1 MSEVVVS
8 ETQKRLEASTVTS
21 ENLAEY
27 QAEKLGLAD
36 KTPRE
41 AIETIE
47 PLDDDS
53 QSEPASDEQQTTEE
67 KRRPKIE
74 RRFEKVTKDRDDAK
88 QEAMREREA
97 RVSLEQRLAD
107 MERKQAPKSD
117 AEPDPSQFTDMFE
130 YAKALTDFK
139 VDQRMGEE
147 RQKAVQAKVQAE
159 KEQVLNT
166 WMERVNQAKAAMP
179 DFERVV
185 KSADMTVV
193 NEVRD
198 AIFESDVG
206 PQLLYHLADNPEFVE
221 KLQGMTPSAQLRQIG
236 KLEAMFEKQDSKPV
250 VQRSKASAPINP
262 IRSAANGRDVALT
275 ADGQFHGSFQA
286 WKTGRLNGQIR

>member
-1 MSEVVVS
+1 MSEVAIS
-8 ETQKRLEASTVTS
+8 EVQKRLEATTVTS
-21 ENLAEY
+21 ENLAEF

-36 KTPRE
+36 KPPRE

-47 PLDDDS
+47 PQDDDS
-53 QSEPASDEQQTTEE
+53 QSEPASEDQQTTEE

-74 RRFEKVTKDRDDAK
+74 RRFEAVTKARDEAK

-107 MERKQAPKSD
+107 MERKQAPKGE

-130 YAKALTDFK
+130 YAKALTDYK
-139 VDQRMGEE
+139 VDQRLGEE
-147 RQKAVQAKVQAE
+147 RQKAVQARVQAE

-166 WMERVNQAKAAMP
+166 WSERVNQAKATMP
-179 DFERVV
+179 NFEQVV
-185 KSADMTVV
+185 KSADMTVI

-198 AIFESDVG
+198 SIFESDVG

-221 KLQGMTPSAQLRQIG
+221 KLQGMTPAAQLRQIG

-250 VQRSKASAPINP
+250 VQRSRASAPISP

-275 ADGQFHGSFQA
+275 ADGQFHGSYQA
-286 WKTGRLNGQIR
+286 WKAGRLNGQIR

>member
-1 MSEVVVS
+1 MSEEVS
-8 ETQKRLEASTVTS
+8 AVQKRLEASTVTS
-21 ENLAEY
+21 ENLAEF

-36 KTPRE
+36 KPPRE
-41 AIETIE
+41 AIEAIE
-47 PLDDDS
+47 PQDDES

-74 RRFEKVTKDRDDAK
+74 RRFEAVTKARDEAK

-97 RVSLEQRLAD
+97 RVSLEQRLAE
-107 MERKQAPKSD
+107 MERKQAPKGE

-130 YAKALTDFK
+130 YAKALTDYK
-139 VDQRMGEE
+139 VDQRLGEE

-166 WMERVNQAKAAMP
+166 WSERVNQAKATMP
-179 DFERVV
+179 NFEQVV
-185 KSADMTVV
+185 KSADMTVI

-198 AIFESDVG
+198 SIFESDVG
-206 PQLLYHLADNPEFVE
+206 PQLLYHLADNPDFVE
-221 KLQGMTPSAQLRQIG
+221 KLQGMTPAAQLRQIG

-250 VQRSKASAPINP
+250 VQRSRASAPITP

-275 ADGQFHGSFQA
+275 ADGQFHGSYQA
-286 WKTGRLNGQIR
+286 WKAGRLNGQIR

>member
-1 MSEVVVS
+1 MSEVAIS
-8 ETQKRLEASTVTS
+8 ETQKRLEATTVTS
-21 ENLAEY
+21 ENLAEF

-36 KTPRE
+36 KPPRE

-47 PLDDDS
+47 PQDDDS
-53 QSEPASDEQQTTEE
+53 QSEPASEDQQTTEE

-74 RRFEKVTKDRDDAK
+74 RRFEAVTKARDEAK

-97 RVSLEQRLAD
+97 RVSLEQRLAE
-107 MERKQAPKSD
+107 MERKQSPKGE

-130 YAKALTDFK
+130 YAKALTDYK
-139 VDQRMGEE
+139 VDQRLGEE
-147 RQKAVQAKVQAE
+147 KQKAVQAKVQAE

-166 WMERVNQAKAAMP
+166 WSERVTQAKASIP
-179 DFERVV
+179 NFEQVV
-185 KSADMTVV
+185 KSADMTVI

-198 AIFESDVG
+198 SIFESDVG

-221 KLQGMTPSAQLRQIG
+221 KLQGMTPAAQLRQIG

-250 VQRSKASAPINP
+250 VQRSRASAPITP

-275 ADGQFHGSFQA
+275 ADGQFHGSYQA
-286 WKTGRLNGQIR
+286 WKAGRLNGQIR

>member
-1 MSEVVVS
+1 MSEVAIS
-8 ETQKRLEASTVTS
+8 ETQKRLEATTVTS
-21 ENLAEY
+21 ENLAEF

-36 KTPRE
+36 KPPRE

-47 PLDDDS
+47 PQDDDS
-53 QSEPASDEQQTTEE
+53 QSEPASEDQQATEE

-74 RRFEKVTKDRDDAK
+74 RRFEQVTKARDEAK

-97 RVSLEQRLAD
+97 RVSLEQRLAE
-107 MERKQAPKSD
+107 MERKQAPKGE

-139 VDQRMGEE
+139 VDQRLGEE
-147 RQKAVQAKVQAE
+147 KQKAVQAKVQAE

-166 WMERVNQAKAAMP
+166 WSERVTQAKASIP
-179 DFERVV
+179 NFEQVV
-185 KSADMTVV
+185 KSADMTVI

-198 AIFESDVG
+198 SIFESDVG

-221 KLQGMTPSAQLRQIG
+221 KLQGMTPAAQLRQIG

-250 VQRSKASAPINP
+250 VQRSRASAPINP

-275 ADGQFHGSFQA
+275 ADGQFHGSYQA
-286 WKTGRLNGQIR
+286 WKAGRLNGQIR

>member
-1 MSEVVVS
+1 MSEVAIS
-8 ETQKRLEASTVTS
+8 ETQKRLEATPVTS
-21 ENLAEY
+21 ENLAEF

-36 KTPRE
+36 RAPRE

-47 PLDDDS
+47 PQDDDS
-53 QSEPASDEQQTTEE
+53 QSEPASEDQQATEE

-74 RRFEKVTKDRDDAK
+74 RRFEQVTKARDEAK

-97 RVSLEQRLAD
+97 RVTLEQRLAE
-107 MERKQAPKSD
+107 MERQQAPKGE

-130 YAKALTDFK
+130 YAKALTDYK
-139 VDQRMGEE
+139 VDQRLGEE
-147 RQKAVQAKVQAE
+147 KQKAVQAKVQAE

-166 WMERVNQAKAAMP
+166 WSERVTQAKASIP
-179 DFERVV
+179 NFEQVV

-221 KLQGMTPSAQLRQIG
+221 KLQGMTPAAQLRQIG

-250 VQRSKASAPINP
+250 VQRSRASAPITP

-275 ADGQFHGSFQA
+275 ADGQFHGSYQA
-286 WKTGRLNGQIR
+286 WKAGRLNGQIR

>member
-1 MSEVVVS
+1 MSEEVS
-8 ETQKRLEASTVTS
+8 AVQKRLEASVVTS
-21 ENLAEY
+21 ENLAEF

-36 KTPRE
+36 KPPRE

-74 RRFEKVTKDRDDAK
+74 RRFEAVTKARDEAK

-97 RVSLEQRLAD
+97 RVSLEQRLAE
-107 MERKQAPKSD
+107 MERKQAPKGE

-130 YAKALTDFK
+130 YAKALTDYK
-139 VDQRMGEE
+139 VDQRLGEE
-147 RQKAVQAKVQAE
+147 KQKAVQAKVQAE

-166 WMERVNQAKAAMP
+166 WSERVTQAKASIP
-179 DFERVV
+179 NFEQVV
-185 KSADMTVV
+185 KSADMTVI

-198 AIFESDVG
+198 SIFESDVG

-221 KLQGMTPSAQLRQIG
+221 KLQGMTPAAQLRQIG

-250 VQRSKASAPINP
+250 VQRSRASAPITP

-275 ADGQFHGSFQA
+275 ADGQFHGSYQA
-286 WKTGRLNGQIR
+286 WKAGRLNGQIR

>member
-1 MSEVVVS
+1 MSEVVVN

-139 VDQRMGEE
+139 VDQRLGEE
-147 RQKAVQAKVQAE
+147 RQKVVQAKVQAE

-166 WMERVNQAKAAMP
+166 WVERVNQAKATMP

-286 WKTGRLNGQIR
+286 WKAGRLNGQIR

>member
-139 VDQRMGEE
+139 VDQRLGEE
-147 RQKAVQAKVQAE
+147 RQKVVQAKVQAE

-166 WMERVNQAKAAMP
+166 WVERVNQAKAAMP

-286 WKTGRLNGQIR
+286 WKAGRFNGQIR

>member
-1 MSEVVVS
+1 MSEVAIS
-8 ETQKRLEASTVTS
+8 ETQKRLEATTVTS
-21 ENLAEY
+21 ENLAEF

-36 KTPRE
+36 KPPRE

-47 PLDDDS
+47 PQDDDS
-53 QSEPASDEQQTTEE
+53 QSEPASEDQQATEE

-74 RRFEKVTKDRDDAK
+74 RRFEQVTKARDEAK

-97 RVSLEQRLAD
+97 RVSLEQRLAE
-107 MERKQAPKSD
+107 MERKQAPKGE

-130 YAKALTDFK
+130 YAKALTDYK
-139 VDQRMGEE
+139 VDQRLGEE
-147 RQKAVQAKVQAE
+147 KQKAVQAKVQAE

-166 WMERVNQAKAAMP
+166 WSERVTQAKASIP
-179 DFERVV
+179 NFEQVV
-185 KSADMTVV
+185 KSADMTVI

-198 AIFESDVG
+198 SIFESDVG

-221 KLQGMTPSAQLRQIG
+221 KLQGMTPAAQLRQIG

-250 VQRSKASAPINP
+250 VQRSRASAPITP

-275 ADGQFHGSFQA
+275 ADGQFHGSYQA
-286 WKTGRLNGQIR
+286 WKAGRLNGQIR

>member
-1 MSEVVVS
+1 MSEVAIS
-8 ETQKRLEASTVTS
+8 ETQKRLEATTVTS
-21 ENLAEY
+21 ENLAEF

-36 KTPRE
+36 KPPRE
-41 AIETIE
+41 AIESIE

-53 QSEPASDEQQTTEE
+53 QSEPASEDQQTTEE

-74 RRFEKVTKDRDDAK
+74 RRFEAVTKARDEAK

-97 RVSLEQRLAD
+97 RVSLEQRLAE
-107 MERKQAPKSD
+107 MERKQAPKGE

-139 VDQRMGEE
+139 VDQRLGEE
-147 RQKAVQAKVQAE
+147 KQKAVQAKVQAE

-166 WMERVNQAKAAMP
+166 WSERVTQAKASIP
-179 DFERVV
+179 NFEQVV
-185 KSADMTVV
+185 KSADMTVI

-198 AIFESDVG
+198 SIFESDVG

-221 KLQGMTPSAQLRQIG
+221 KLQGMTPAAQLRQIG

-250 VQRSKASAPINP
+250 VQRSRASAPITP

-275 ADGQFHGSFQA
+275 ADGQFHGSYQA
-286 WKTGRLNGQIR
+286 WKAGRLNGQIR

>member
-1 MSEVVVS
+1 MSEVAIS
-8 ETQKRLEASTVTS
+8 ETQKRLEATTVTS
-21 ENLAEY
+21 ENLAEF

-36 KTPRE
+36 KPPRE

-47 PLDDDS
+47 PQDDDS
-53 QSEPASDEQQTTEE
+53 QSEPASDEQQTTED

-74 RRFEKVTKDRDDAK
+74 RRFEAVTKARDEAK

-97 RVSLEQRLAD
+97 RVSLEQRLAE
-107 MERKQAPKSD
+107 MERKQSPKGE

-130 YAKALTDFK
+130 YAKALTDYK
-139 VDQRMGEE
+139 VDQRLGEE
-147 RQKAVQAKVQAE
+147 RQKVVQAKVQAE

-166 WMERVNQAKAAMP
+166 WSERVNQAKATMP
-179 DFERVV
+179 NFEQVV
-185 KSADMTVV
+185 KSADMTVI

-198 AIFESDVG
+198 SIFESDVG

-221 KLQGMTPSAQLRQIG
+221 KLQGMTPAAQLRQIG

-250 VQRSKASAPINP
+250 VQRSRASAPITP

-275 ADGQFHGSFQA
+275 ADGQFHGSYQA
-286 WKTGRLNGQIR
+286 WKAGRLNGQIR

>member
-1 MSEVVVS
+1 MSEEVS
-8 ETQKRLEASTVTS
+8 AVQKRLEASTVTS
-21 ENLAEY
+21 ENLAEF

-36 KTPRE
+36 KPPRE
-41 AIETIE
+41 AIESIE
-47 PLDDDS
+47 PQDDDS
-53 QSEPASDEQQTTEE
+53 QSEPASDEQQATEE

-74 RRFEKVTKDRDDAK
+74 RRFEAVTKARDEAK

-107 MERKQAPKSD
+107 MERKQAPRGE

-130 YAKALTDFK
+130 YAKALTDYK
-139 VDQRMGEE
+139 VDQRLGEE
-147 RQKAVQAKVQAE
+147 RQKAVQARVQAE

-166 WMERVNQAKAAMP
+166 WSERVNQAKATMP
-179 DFERVV
+179 NFEQVV
-185 KSADMTVV
+185 KSADMTVI

-198 AIFESDVG
+198 SIFESDVG
-206 PQLLYHLADNPEFVE
+206 PQLLYHLADNPDFVE
-221 KLQGMTPSAQLRQIG
+221 KLQGMTPAAQLRQIG

-250 VQRSKASAPINP
+250 VQRSRASAPISP

-275 ADGQFHGSFQA
+275 ADGQFHGSYQA
-286 WKTGRLNGQIR
+286 WKAGRLNGQIR

>member
-139 VDQRMGEE
+139 VDQRLGEE
-147 RQKAVQAKVQAE
+147 RQKVVQAKVQAE

-166 WMERVNQAKAAMP
+166 WVERVNQAKAAMP

-286 WKTGRLNGQIR
+286 WKAGRLNGQIR

>member
-1 MSEVVVS
+1 MSEVVVN

-139 VDQRMGEE
+139 VDQRLGEE
-147 RQKAVQAKVQAE
+147 RQKVVQAKVQAE

-166 WMERVNQAKAAMP
+166 WVERVNQAKAAMP

-286 WKTGRLNGQIR
+286 WKAGRLNGQIR

>member
-1 MSEVVVS
+1 VLFRS
-8 ETQKRLEASTVTS
+8 
-21 ENLAEY
+21 
-27 QAEKLGLAD
+27 
-36 KTPRE
+36 
-41 AIETIE
+41 
-47 PLDDDS
+47 
-53 QSEPASDEQQTTEE
+53 
-67 KRRPKIE
+67 
-74 RRFEKVTKDRDDAK
+74 DDAK

-107 MERKQAPKSD
+107 MERKQAPKGD

-166 WMERVNQAKAAMP
+166 WVERVNQAKTTMP

-286 WKTGRLNGQIR
+286 WKAGRLNGQIR

>member
-1 MSEVVVS
+1 MSEVAIS
-8 ETQKRLEASTVTS
+8 ETQKRLEATTVTS
-21 ENLAEY
+21 ENLAEF

-36 KTPRE
+36 KPPRE

-47 PLDDDS
+47 PQDDDS
-53 QSEPASDEQQTTEE
+53 QSEPAGEDQQTTEE

-74 RRFEKVTKDRDDAK
+74 RRFEAVTKARDEAK

-97 RVSLEQRLAD
+97 RVSLEQRLAE
-107 MERKQAPKSD
+107 MERKQAPKGE

-130 YAKALTDFK
+130 YAKALTDYK
-139 VDQRMGEE
+139 VDQRLGEE

-166 WMERVNQAKAAMP
+166 WSERVNQAKAAMP

-185 KSADMTVV
+185 KSADMTVI

-198 AIFESDVG
+198 SIFESDVG

-221 KLQGMTPSAQLRQIG
+221 KLQGMTPAAQLRQIG

-250 VQRSKASAPINP
+250 VQRSRASAPITP

-275 ADGQFHGSFQA
+275 ADGQFHGSYQA
-286 WKTGRLNGQIR
+286 WKAGRLNGQIR

>member
-1 MSEVVVS
+1 MSEVAIS
-8 ETQKRLEASTVTS
+8 ETQKRLEATTVTS
-21 ENLAEY
+21 ENLAEF

-36 KTPRE
+36 KPPRE

-47 PLDDDS
+47 PQDDDS
-53 QSEPASDEQQTTEE
+53 QSEPASEDQQATEE

-74 RRFEKVTKDRDDAK
+74 RRFEAVTKARDEAK

-97 RVSLEQRLAD
+97 RVTLEQRLAE
-107 MERKQAPKSD
+107 MERQRAPQGE

-130 YAKALTDFK
+130 YAKALTDYK
-139 VDQRMGEE
+139 VDQRLGEE
-147 RQKAVQAKVQAE
+147 KQKAVQAKVQAE

-166 WMERVNQAKAAMP
+166 WSERVTQAKASIP
-179 DFERVV
+179 NFEQVV
-185 KSADMTVV
+185 KSADMTVI

-198 AIFESDVG
+198 SIFESDVG

-221 KLQGMTPSAQLRQIG
+221 KLQGMTPAAQLRQIG

-250 VQRSKASAPINP
+250 VQRSRASAPITP

-275 ADGQFHGSFQA
+275 ADGQFHGSYQA
-286 WKTGRLNGQIR
+286 WKAGRLNGQIR

>member
-1 MSEVVVS
+1 MSEEVS
-8 ETQKRLEASTVTS
+8 AVQKRLEASTVTS
-21 ENLAEY
+21 ENLAEF

-36 KTPRE
+36 KPPRE

-47 PLDDDS
+47 PQDDDS
-53 QSEPASDEQQTTEE
+53 QSEPASEDQQATEE

-74 RRFEKVTKDRDDAK
+74 RRFEAVTKARDEAK

-107 MERKQAPKSD
+107 MERKQAPKGE

-130 YAKALTDFK
+130 YAKALTDYK
-139 VDQRMGEE
+139 VDQRLGEE

-166 WMERVNQAKAAMP
+166 WSERVNQAKATMP
-179 DFERVV
+179 NFEQVV
-185 KSADMTVV
+185 KSADMTVI

-198 AIFESDVG
+198 SIFESDVG

-221 KLQGMTPSAQLRQIG
+221 KLQGMTPAAQLRQIG

-250 VQRSKASAPINP
+250 VQRSRASAPITP

-275 ADGQFHGSFQA
+275 ADGQFHGSYQA
-286 WKTGRLNGQIR
+286 WKAGRLNGQIR